1 MYLCF
6 LFEIESLQPY
16 PSRLMCR
23 GLISVTYFGHALRVV
38 VSQFCY
44 LGWSCN
50 SPLSST
56 GILLSFLMVGELQL
70 DQISFDPL
78 PSLPR
83 NPLVEVR
90 SREFPWTLNEQSSV
104 SIVCNLHSVIHT
116 APHLKVLY
124 SQTEICMQA
133 CRSTCAS
140 RMLVDSVSVNNPKF
154 RYLQGS

>member
-38 VSQFCY
+38 VLQFSY

-50 SPLSST
+50 TPLSST

-83 NPLVEVR
+83 NPLVEVT
-90 SREFPWTLNEQSSV
+90 SREFPWMLNEQCSA
-104 SIVCNLHSVIHT
+104 SIVHDLHSVFHT

-124 SQTEICMQA
+124 SQTKI

-140 RMLVDSVSVNNPKF
+140 WMLVDSVSVNNPKF

>member
-1 MYLCF
+1 MYVCL

-16 PSRLMCR
+16 PSRLMHR

-50 SPLSST
+50 TPLSST
-56 GILLSFLMVGELQL
+56 GILLGFLMVGELQL

-83 NPLVEVR
+83 NPLVEVTL
-90 SREFPWTLNEQSSV
+90 REFPWMLKERCSV
-104 SIVCNLHSVIHT
+104 SIDHNLHSVFNFTLHPI
-116 APHLKVLY
+116 
-124 SQTEICMQA
+124 
-133 CRSTCAS
+133 
-140 RMLVDSVSVNNPKF
+140 
-154 RYLQGS
+154 